1 MPQPLK
7 DFFPKSLR
15 GRGVEFGKDILA
27 NLNYAT
33 SLRKGT
39 GRKERKEKKKEEI
52 KRERR

>member
-1 MPQPLK
+1 
-7 DFFPKSLR
+7 
-15 GRGVEFGKDILA
+15 
-27 NLNYAT
+27 LNYAT